1 MMENRLFRIRGQS
14 DRRQRY
20 KRYKGQAR
28 RIDAQPL
35 IYTKK
40 RESSKKGKRGFPLG
54 AVKCYFL
61 NGRPTAAL
69 SLPSLAYRLAQGEPM
84 NRPLGCSLNGSP
96 HHSTDDP
103 LLGEDVNDEDRSHGH
118 QVGREGHRIVRRELA
133 LEHILCERNR
143 LIALISQRDQRQ

>member
-54 AVKCYFL
+54 AVKFYFTSR
-61 NGRPTAAL
+61 RPTAAL
-69 SLPSLAYRLAQGEPM
+69 FLPSLAYRLAQGGAYEQSLWTVYFTA
-84 NRPLGCSLNGSP
+84 PLITP
-96 HHSTDDP
+96 PTTHFW
-103 LLGEDVNDEDRSHGH
+103 
-118 QVGREGHRIVRRELA
+118 A
-133 LEHILCERNR
+133 KM
-143 LIALISQRDQRQ
+143 